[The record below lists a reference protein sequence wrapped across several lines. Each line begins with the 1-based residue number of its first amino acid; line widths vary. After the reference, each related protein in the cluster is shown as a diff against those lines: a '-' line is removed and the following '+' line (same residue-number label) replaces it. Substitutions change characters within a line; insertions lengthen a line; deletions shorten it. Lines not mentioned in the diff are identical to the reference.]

1 MTPKET
7 NLEVKPGIGIQAW
20 FKRTGDTVF
29 VNSPCVVTE
38 GKILRIGE
46 FYEIH
51 DLTEPEV
58 KKTYIKLLWVYL
70 KGFSFQIISV
80 DISNGDIK
88 LNSHRMNVNELPCPF
103 LICDLLYF
111 EEEIV
116 QRILRTFEEQSQLE
130 SVKNHLL

>member
-20 FKRTGDTVF
+20 FKRIGETVF

-88 LNSHRMNVNELPCPF
+88 LKSHRLNANELPCPF

-116 QRILRTFEEQSQLE
+116 QRILRTFEEQSQLV